1 VDPLVQDWWEDLLP
15 SRPHLSPPGIK
26 EMLRIIVYD
35 IACPRRLR
43 RIAQTCLDFGVRVQK
58 SVFECWLDD
67 ENFDRLWQSLAAL
80 IVQDED
86 SLVAYTLDAPCARER
101 RAAGCAVVSTERRS
115 CYAF

>member
-1 VDPLVQDWWEDLLP
+1 MGPIVQDWWEDLLP

-35 IACPRRLR
+35 IACPKRLR
-43 RIAQTCLDFGVRVQK
+43 RVAQTCLDFGVRVQK

-67 ENFDRLWQSLAAL
+67 ENFDRLWQSLETL

-86 SLVAYTLDAPCARER
+86 SLVAYTLDAPCARKR
-101 RAAGCAVVSTERRS
+101 RAAGCAVVCTERRS